1 MEMWKVKEE
10 WDIEWDNWKD
20 IKFTDLNTQSME
32 DRAGEILEKLRA
44 FDRDVRIWGIYEY
57 IKNKIES
64 FRNVL
69 KPIND
74 LRSEALRERH
84 WHEL

>member
-1 MEMWKVKEE
+1 MWKVKEE

-44 FDRDVRIWGIYEY
+44 FD
-57 IKNKIES
+57 
-64 FRNVL
+64 
-69 KPIND
+69 
-74 LRSEALRERH
+74 
-84 WHEL
+84 